1 MTPNGTDNAL
11 ARAKAALRQSAV
23 ALRADAHEREG
34 AAAAEA
40 LAQHGMALLGE
51 RRFRSIAG
59 YWPMRSEMDVRPLLA
74 ALADTGREIALPVVL
89 DLGQPLEFRRWRPG
103 AALAAGRFGT
113 AHPPPAARIVEPDIV
128 LVPLL
133 AFDDRHHRLGY
144 GAGFYDRTLA
154 ALRARKQLLAVGV
167 AYSAQHVAEVPV
179 SSTDVVLDLVLT
191 ERGIV

>member
-1 MTPNGTDNAL
+1 MTDDAIAG
-11 ARAKAALRQSAV
+11 AKAALRQSA
-23 ALRADAHEREG
+23 AAARAAVHDRDG

-51 RRFRSIAG
+51 RRFRSVAG
-59 YWPMRSEMDVRPLLA
+59 YWPMRSEMDIRPLLG

-89 DLGQPLEFRRWRPG
+89 DLGQALEFRRWRPG
-103 AALAAGRFGT
+103 AALATGRFGT
-113 AHPPPAARIVEPDIV
+113 AHPSSSARILEPDIV

-154 ALRARKQLLAVGV
+154 ELRARKKLLAVGV
-167 AYSAQHVAEVPV
+167 AYSAQRVAEVPV
-179 SSTDVVLDLVLT
+179 GSTDAALDLVLT
-191 ERGIV
+191 ERGVV